1 VGGLNT
7 QPPTLAGLLAS
18 PIDFTNISAFN
29 VRAVLQALQRRD
41 DVNILSTPQI
51 LTSDGQKAEIVV
63 GENRPFPT
71 GQSQTSG
78 GNTITTIER
87 RDVGITLRLTPQI
100 LESNLV
106 KLDVFQE
113 ISSVSGEAQASGS
126 VPLGVITN
134 KRSATT
140 SVLVED
146 GKTAVIGGLIRDNV
160 IVGERKIPLL
170 GDIPLLGWLFK
181 FRSKHT
187 EKTNL
192 LIFLTPTIVKS
203 PTEMAELRAAK
214 SEMMTRHLDELSV
227 GLRGAQR
234 ALLDGINPP
243 EPKE

>member
-1 VGGLNT
+1 
-7 QPPTLAGLLAS
+7 
-18 PIDFTNISAFN
+18 
-29 VRAVLQALQRRD
+29 
-41 DVNILSTPQI
+41 
-51 LTSDGQKAEIVV
+51 
-63 GENRPFPT
+63 
-71 GQSQTSG
+71 
-78 GNTITTIER
+78 
-87 RDVGITLRLTPQI
+87 
-100 LESNLV
+100 
-106 KLDVFQE
+106 
-113 ISSVSGEAQASGS
+113 

-160 IVGERKIPLL
+160 TVGERKIPLL

-192 LIFLTPTIVKS
+192 LIFLTPTIVKN
-203 PTEMAELRAAK
+203 PKEMAELRAAK
-214 SEMMTRHLDELSV
+214 SETMTRDLDKLSI
-227 GLRGAQR
+227 GLSGVQR